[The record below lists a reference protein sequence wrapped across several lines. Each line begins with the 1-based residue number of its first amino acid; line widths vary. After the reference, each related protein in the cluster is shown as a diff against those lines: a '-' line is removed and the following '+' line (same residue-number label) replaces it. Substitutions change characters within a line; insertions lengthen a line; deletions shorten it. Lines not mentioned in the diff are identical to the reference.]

1 MDNPFILKLEHG
13 ARFTDADREALEA
26 ACIHPRRVP
35 AYTDLIREG
44 DDPRNVHLVLEGFV
58 CRYKVLQDGKRQIMA
73 FFVPGDICDL
83 HVHILGEM
91 DHSIG
96 TLVDSLVVEIDPA
109 TVAALTSNP
118 RINRALW
125 WSTLVDEGTLR
136 EWLVNMGQRPADQQ
150 MAHLL
155 CELLLR
161 LQVAGKAKGDGFT
174 LPLTQQE
181 LADTMGITVVHVN
194 RVLRHLRNERL
205 IELSGRQI
213 RIPDIGRLRRF
224 GDFDP
229 NYLHLRKARLDER
242 PAAREKTPA

>member
-1 MDNPFILKLEHG
+1 MGNPFVLKLEHG
-13 ARFTDADREALEA
+13 ARLTDDDREMLEA
-26 ACIHPRRVP
+26 ICANARRVP
-35 AYTDLIREG
+35 AYTDLIQEG
-44 DDPRNVHLVLEGFV
+44 DNPRNVHLVLEGFV

-96 TLVDSLVVEIDPA
+96 TLMDSVMVQIDPP
-109 TVAALTSNP
+109 TIERLTSNP

-150 MAHLL
+150 MAHIF

-161 LQVAGKAKGDGFT
+161 LQVVGRAEGDSFI

-181 LADTMGITVVHVN
+181 LADTMGVTVVHVN
-194 RVLRHLRNERL
+194 RVLKHLRNQGLVEVN
-205 IELSGRQI
+205 GREI
-213 RIPDIGRLRRF
+213 RIPDIGRLRMF
-224 GDFDP
+224 SGFDS
-229 NYLHLRKARLDER
+229 NYLHLREAGHER
-242 PAAREKTPA
+242 PTIREKIPV